1 MNTDRYEAERL
12 QGKLIASGKEDVWG
26 WSGRAG
32 RIRAERR
39 AEFLVSAAELAPGV
53 RCLELGCGTGEFT
66 ERLVASGCELVA
78 VDLSEDTAALA
89 RERVGDQARVVVG
102 NIETGEGL
110 EGLEFDAIVGV
121 SVLHHVDL
129 DATFAHTFSLL
140 RPGGRFAFSEP
151 NMANPQVWAERN
163 VDAVRRLRHVTPH
176 ETAFRA
182 DELRGRFEERA
193 SSSTCASRSS
203 SCTRATPAWLVPAA
217 LSLERGL
224 EATPLRGIAGSL
236 RLAGHRLL
244 GRAAP
249 QDRVLAEPE
258 DAEEERREDALHA
271 ERRERQAEEPERRVG
286 NALKFEIAAITTPTT
301 SVTAPSASPCSSR
314 NRRQIDSSIGSASPR

>member
-1 MNTDRYEAERL
+1 M
-12 QGKLIASGKEDVWG
+12 
-26 WSGRAG
+26 
-32 RIRAERR
+32 
-39 AEFLVSAAELAPGV
+39 

-78 VDLSEDTAALA
+78 VDLSEETAALA
-89 RERVGDQARVVVG
+89 RERVGDRARVVVG

-163 VDAVRRLRHVTPH
+163 LDLSARLRHVTPH

-182 DELRGRFEERA
+182 DELRRRFEEEDLVVDVCEPFEFLHP
-193 SSSTCASRSS
+193 S
-203 SCTRATPAWLVPAA
+203 TPAWLVPAA
-217 LSLERGL
+217 LSSSAASRR
-224 EATPLRGIAGSL
+224 PRCAGSPD
-236 RLAGHRLL
+236 RSGSPATAPEKEREVVRSRTIRQRNAASRPNAGSSARSMPANGRY
-244 GRAAP
+244 GRAARTAASRSP
-249 QDRVLAEPE
+249 PRAGRRTRQQAIFGDRHSGH
-258 DAEEERREDALHA
+258 RR
-271 ERRERQAEEPERRVG
+271 R
-286 NALKFEIAAITTPTT
+286 
-301 SVTAPSASPCSSR
+301 SSSR
-314 NRRQIDSSIGSASPR
+314 CR

>member
-1 MNTDRYEAERL
+1 MNTDRYDAERL

-129 DATFAHTFSLL
+129 DATFAHTS
-140 RPGGRFAFSEP
+140 RCCDPE
-151 NMANPQVWAERN
+151 
-163 VDAVRRLRHVTPH
+163 D
-176 ETAFRA
+176 
-182 DELRGRFEERA
+182 
-193 SSSTCASRSS
+193 ASRSAS
-203 SCTRATPAWLVPAA
+203 RTWRTRRSGRSETSTPFADSAT
-217 LSLERGL
+217 
-224 EATPLRGIAGSL
+224 
-236 RLAGHRLL
+236 
-244 GRAAP
+244 
-249 QDRVLAEPE
+249 
-258 DAEEERREDALHA
+258 
-271 ERRERQAEEPERRVG
+271 
-286 NALKFEIAAITTPTT
+286 
-301 SVTAPSASPCSSR
+301 
-314 NRRQIDSSIGSASPR
+314 

>member
-1 MNTDRYEAERL
+1 VVNTDRYEAERL
-12 QGKLIASGKEDVWG
+12 QGELIASGKEDVWG

-32 RIRAERR
+32 RIRAARR

-66 ERLVASGCELVA
+66 ERLLASGCELVA
-78 VDLSEDTAALA
+78 VDLSEDTAAIA

-151 NMANPQVWAERN
+151 NMSNPQVWAERN
-163 VDAVRRLRHVTPH
+163 IDPVRRLRHVTPH

-182 DELRGRFEERA
+182 DELRRRFEQEGFVVEVCEPFEFLHPR
-193 SSSTCASRSS
+193 
-203 SCTRATPAWLVPAA
+203 TPGWFVRTA
-217 LSLERGL
+217 LSLESRL
-224 EATPLRGIAGSL
+224 EATPLRSVAGSL
-236 RLAGHRLL
+236 RVAGVR
-244 GRAAP
+244 P
-249 QDRVLAEPE
+249 
-258 DAEEERREDALHA
+258 
-271 ERRERQAEEPERRVG
+271 
-286 NALKFEIAAITTPTT
+286 
-301 SVTAPSASPCSSR
+301 
-314 NRRQIDSSIGSASPR
+314 